1 MHNDDLSAD
10 ARMRVSRAEYARR
23 MNRVLDHIGRHL
35 DQPLDLARLADVA
48 NFSRF
53 HFHRLFTAWMG
64 ETVAEHARRV
74 RLERAA
80 HLLARDS
87 GETVL
92 DIALATGFGSGEAFA
107 RAFKLQFGCTPTDWR
122 STTPQRMAAQLAHW
136 KSNPGQAYRNPD
148 QDGIAVAGDDDGSQ
162 PTLREHAM
170 NVQIETLPPV
180 TIAYQRKIGPYG
192 PEVTAFWGRAMA
204 PWIQSHDLAAN
215 TCYGIAHDDPGVTP
229 AAKCRYDAAVVVPDG
244 FDPGTQANLAQL
256 PGGRYAVAAFRG
268 KPDTIAAA
276 WGWLMREW
284 LPSSGLQCDERPCFE
299 RFHLATIFDDA
310 TGELACDICIPVRAL

>member
-1 MHNDDLSAD
+1 MHDNDLTPD
-10 ARMRVSRAEYARR
+10 ARMRLNRAEYARR

-35 DQPLDLARLADVA
+35 EGPLELAELADVA

-53 HFHRLFTAWMG
+53 HFHRVFTAWMG
-64 ETVAEHARRV
+64 ETVAEYARRV

-80 HLLARDS
+80 HLLARG

-92 DIALATGFGSGEAFA
+92 EIALATGFGSGEAFA
-107 RAFKLQFGCTPTDWR
+107 RAFKQQFGCTPTQWR
-122 STTPQRMAAQLAHW
+122 DATPRRVAAQLAHW

-148 QDGIAVAGDDDGSQ
+148 QDCGGALGEDGGSQ
-162 PTLREHAM
+162 TTLREHAM
-170 NVQIETLPPV
+170 NVQIETLPPA

-192 PEVTAFWGRAMA
+192 PDVTAFWGDRMA

-215 TCYGIAHDDPGVTP
+215 TCYGIAHDDPDVTP
-229 AAKCRYDAAVVVPDG
+229 AAKCRYDAAVEVPQG
-244 FDPGTQANLAQL
+244 YQPGPQVNLGQL
-256 PGGRYAVAAFRG
+256 PGGRYAVANFRG

-284 LPSSGLQCDERPCFE
+284 LPASGWQCDDRPCFE
-299 RFHLATIFDDA
+299 RFTLATVFDGA
-310 TGELACDICIPVRAL
+310 SGELACDICIPVRAL